1 MICNGCN
8 ARGPVATATII
19 NPYTDGRSHL
29 DELLALPD
37 FADELGYDRIGKQP
51 SKGRKAI
58 SGGKVMDATARM
70 FLKGSAPEEAEIA
83 EEPSP
88 RERRSSRRSS
98 PRKERPAP
106 AKQQPAPAPAKA
118 AAKDGQPKAKSGS
131 KRRRTVRGPKAQP
144 AAPAPQ
150 AEQKPKQQP
159 QKAKPQK
166 QSRPAHRRSAPAQKS
181 EGSEGKSL
189 IHPYYLSD
197 SKGKR

>member
-1 MICNGCN
+1 MKGKNITKLTASVMSAAMACTGI
-8 ARGPVATATII
+8 AQSVFAVPVIAADTA
-19 NPYTDGRSHL
+19 
-29 DELLALPD
+29 A
-37 FADELGYDRIGKQP
+37 A
-51 SKGRKAI
+51 
-58 SGGKVMDATARM
+58 GKVIFSSDFEDAVTSGFSNR
-70 FLKGSAPEEAEIA
+70 GGDDTTEISISD
-83 EEPSP
+83 E
-88 RERRSSRRSS
+88 
-98 PRKERPAP
+98 
-106 AKQQPAPAPAKA
+106 
-118 AAKDGQPKAKSGS
+118 KAKSGS